1 MYPTCTLNFTPVRK
15 QNKGQLCSRGCCV
28 GILTCEALISR
39 ANCRL
44 SSSNLEADCPASLGV
59 GTLAGQNRELSQQ
72 HGVFFKLYI
81 YAKTSRIQSQII
93 SLTDQ
98 FLIVSAVAIF
108 DFVREVHRKIRL

>member
-1 MYPTCTLNFTPVRK
+1 M
-15 QNKGQLCSRGCCV
+15 
-28 GILTCEALISR
+28 GILTCEVLTSR

-72 HGVFFKLYI
+72 HV
-81 YAKTSRIQSQII
+81 YAKTSRIQGQMI

-108 DFVREVHRKIRL
+108 DFVREVHRKSDFSSAWDSVFW